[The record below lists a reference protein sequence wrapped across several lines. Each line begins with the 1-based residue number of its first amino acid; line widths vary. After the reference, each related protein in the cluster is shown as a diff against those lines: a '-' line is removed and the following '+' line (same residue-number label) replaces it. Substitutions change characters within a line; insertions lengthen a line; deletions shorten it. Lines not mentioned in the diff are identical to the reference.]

1 MIPAMEWVG
10 FLRGMILGFSI
21 AAPVGP
27 IGILCIRRTLAHG
40 RSVGFSTGLGAA
52 SADAVYGWIA
62 GAGLSLISAWLIGA
76 QFWIRLLGGVFL
88 LYLGGRMILARPVE
102 DGQSGIAAEKADVGG
117 AYFSALALTLSNP
130 ATILMFVGVF
140 AGIQPAGV
148 GGSVLPLISGVFCG
162 SLSWWCLLTCCVGIF
177 RRRLSTRAMLWIN
190 RSSGGLIILFGLA
203 AIVSLVTGG

>member
-10 FLRGMILGFSI
+10 FLRGIILGFSI

-40 RSVGFSTGLGAA
+40 RAVGFSTGLGAA

-76 QFWIRLLGGVFL
+76 QFWIRLLGGIFL

-102 DGQSGIAAEKADVGG
+102 DGASGSAAEKAGVGG

-162 SLSWWCLLTCCVGIF
+162 SLSWWLLLTCCVGIF
-177 RRRLSTRAMLWIN
+177 RRRLSGRAMLWIN
-190 RSSGGLIILFGLA
+190 RCSGGLIILFGLA
-203 AIVSLVTGG
+203 SIISLVKAG